1 MPNIDVKKEELRLV
15 ASRETGEICCVNVR
29 KLTTMKEFDLG
40 VFTRANYLGEGMYE
54 MVHEDY
60 LKCQVYEFPEGEE
73 FFMVMGA
80 TRMGAID

>member
-1 MPNIDVKKEELRLV
+1 MPNINVNKDELRLV
-15 ASRETGEICCVNVR
+15 TSRETGEICCVNVR

-40 VFTRANYLGEGMYE
+40 VFTRANWLGDGWYE
-54 MVHEDY
+54 MVHEDF
-60 LKCQVYEFPEGEE
+60 LKCLVHEFPEGEE